1 MSTVTLQSL
10 YNSIESMKK
19 SINSLSGRVSDLEN
33 ISGIYITESTLSTS
47 IRQVNDTISDLN
59 KVIGGIESKLQKITL
74 PEDTKYYLEQSEI
87 SNFRKNFRQL
97 RVMMT
102 EVENSR
108 QAMIKLLA
116 RYNLTNSIS

>member
-1 MSTVTLQSL
+1 MSNITMQSL
-10 YNSIESMKK
+10 YNSIESLKT
-19 SINSLSGRVSDLEN
+19 SINSLSSRVNTLEN
-33 ISGIYITESTLSTS
+33 ISGIYVTQSTQDMA

-59 KVIGGIESKLQKITL
+59 KSIGDIENRLKKITL
-74 PEDTKYYLEQSEI
+74 PEDTRYYLDESEI
-87 SNFRKNFRQL
+87 TNFRKNFRQL
-97 RVMMT
+97 RIMMT

>member
-1 MSTVTLQSL
+1 MSTITMQSL
-10 YNSIESMKK
+10 YNSIESLKT
-19 SINSLSGRVSDLEN
+19 SINSLSSRVSTLEN
-33 ISGIYITESTLSTS
+33 ISGIYVTQSTQDTA
-47 IRQVNDTISDLN
+47 IRTVNDTISDLN
-59 KVIGGIESKLQKITL
+59 KAIGDIENKLKKITL
-74 PEDTKYYLEQSEI
+74 PEDTKYYLEESEI